1 MEDCLEAEF
10 ENGSSCNVRVKL
22 KYCLEALFEN
32 GPSCNVHVKLNQ
44 DLLEAITMLKDD
56 TLDEI
61 EKQAN
66 SLERSPPAAVKLSS
80 CYYTKQHGDLLELN
94 AKTLYDA
101 VMNSYGKVSLF
112 EGLHYYY
119 PSPSDFTMD
128 HARCIAA
135 SINPSFSIGFDP
147 VGTSE
152 DHPRQKLRHSFNL
165 SLTKSI

>member
-1 MEDCLEAEF
+1 
-10 ENGSSCNVRVKL
+10 
-22 KYCLEALFEN
+22 
-32 GPSCNVHVKLNQ
+32 
-44 DLLEAITMLKDD
+44 MLKDD

-61 EKQAN
+61 EKHAN

-80 CYYTKQHGDLLELN
+80 CYYTKQHGDLLEFN

-101 VMNSYGKVSLF
+101 VMNSCGKVSHF

-119 PSPSDFTMD
+119 TSPSDFTMD
-128 HARCIAA
+128 HAHCIAA

-152 DHPRQKLRHSFNL
+152 DHPRHKRRHPFNL
-165 SLTKSI
+165 SLTKSIQIKILSFISSSLSPLWTNTGRLAIASSKKATFFKEHERM